1 MAAEDTKKGSGI
13 GIVIILLIGILA
25 IAALY
30 FVPKIELEE
39 REVRVMP
46 SLKVLSNPYYTAEH
60 LLKKLGFQV
69 KTIGDTLSLN
79 KLPPKATL
87 VLFNTDLLKEPTQ
100 KLKLVKWVEEGG
112 HLVLAPRLGENSI
125 KLQEMFEIY
134 VEERCDKANDKC
146 REGEIKHQTEKE
158 QQESELTEKSNSLNI
173 VFENDK
179 MVASVKN
186 TNRFYVDLLTTE
198 NVPASSKSEWDI
210 ISRFQ
215 FERGWVTV
223 VPLHL
228 FSNPNIKKND
238 HGKLWIHMA
247 TLPDRNDDI
256 YLVRYVTFPNLMRWL
271 TENAFYSLLALGLC
285 ILLVLWR
292 YIPRFGALIPTP
304 PPARPSL
311 TEHLKAVSEFHLQNH
326 DYIWLITPLREEVLR
341 LLHPLRIHYP
351 GSRSDVH
358 LIKQITDFDIELITQ
373 ALEGDIQQ
381 LNQFTQYTET
391 LCQLIDR
398 LNSLQSSTSR
408 RLNYGI

>member
-1 MAAEDTKKGSGI
+1 MAAENTKKGSSV

-30 FVPKIELEE
+30 FVPKIQWEE
-39 REVRVMP
+39 REVTIRP
-46 SLKVLSNPYYTAEH
+46 SLKVLSNRFYTAEH
-60 LLKKLGFQV
+60 LLKKLGFEV
-69 KTIGDTLSLN
+69 HTIGDTLSLN
-79 KLPPKATL
+79 KLPPKTTL
-87 VLFNTDLLKEPTQ
+87 VLFNVDLLKEPTQ

-112 HLVLAPRLGENSI
+112 HLVLAPRLDENSI
-125 KLQEMFEIY
+125 ELQEMFEIY
-134 VEERCDKANDKC
+134 VDDKC
-146 REGEIKHQTEKE
+146 DSADEKCRKRETKRQLEAE
-158 QQESELTEKSNSLNI
+158 QQESESEEKNNKHNI

-179 MVASVKN
+179 MVADVRD
-186 TNRFYVDLLTTE
+186 TNRFYIDLLTAE

-223 VPLHL
+223 VPLNL
-228 FSNPNIKKND
+228 FSNTNIKKND
-238 HGKLWIHMA
+238 HGKLWVHMV
-247 TLPDRNDDI
+247 TLPDRNDEI

-285 ILLVLWR
+285 IFLILWR
-292 YIPRFGALIPTP
+292 YVPRFGALIPTP
-304 PPARPSL
+304 PPTRPSL

-341 LLHPLRIHYP
+341 LLHPLRMHYP

-381 LNQFTQYTET
+381 LNQFTQCTET